1 MTAQAKP
8 QMVKYEKI
16 MLCMIQHTKCLLL
29 GLSAI
34 GYLVFESNLS
44 VNAQMSTICSGKN
57 DYIRLSKWKGGLTGR
72 GGYYETEFCG
82 RLLSRKIVQSEVVV
96 ELNGKDGSGAGIY
109 SMNCSNGRGYWKS
122 NPNFMGISGA
132 ELEARTDSA
141 LKKAFSDYC

>member
-34 GYLVFESNLS
+34 GCLVFESNLS

-82 RLLSRKIVQSEVVV
+82 RLLSRKNGQSEFVV

-122 NPNFMGISGA
+122 NPNFVGISGA
-132 ELEARTDSA
+132 ELEARTDSV
-141 LKKAFSDYC
+141 LKKAFSIYC